1 MYTSTKFLELGSC
14 AFRQWRAADGRID
27 AGERAHRCSLLHGY
41 RLTAKFTFGCQLL
54 DDRNWCVDFGGLGG
68 LKKTLKDQFDHTLCL
83 AKDDPLI
90 EIFQHLHNMGGCDLR
105 IMDDVG
111 IEKTAEFCFNA
122 ASTWL
127 KNNYGERCWVEKVE
141 VFEHEANSAIY
152 SEPKPI
158 EYITSTTIPTPYTFT
173 TPIESAIIE
182 PTKESQPEH
191 ICLTDL
197 LPPVTLHPI
206 ETPPAPADS
215 RPKNGP
221 VPLHGNGVTKGYSG
235 LFDNISWG
243 SGR

>member
-173 TPIESAIIE
+173 TPIESA
-182 PTKESQPEH
+182 PTAPAVAEAIAEQQVNSTQES
-191 ICLTDL
+191 I
-197 LPPVTLHPI
+197 LHPI
-206 ETPPAPADS
+206 ETPPTPPSNTPPAT
-215 RPKNGP
+215 GG
-221 VPLHGNGVTKGYSG
+221 VPLRNPVTSGYSG

-243 SGR
+243 SR

>member
-1 MYTSTKFLELGSC
+1 M
-14 AFRQWRAADGRID
+14 
-27 AGERAHRCSLLHGY
+27 
-41 RLTAKFTFGCQLL
+41 
-54 DDRNWCVDFGGLGG
+54 CV
-68 LKKTLKDQFDHTLCL
+68 

-90 EIFQHLHNMGGCDLR
+90 EIFQHLHNMGGCDIR
-105 IMDDVG
+105 IMDGVG
-111 IEKTAEFCFNA
+111 IEKTAEFCFKA
-122 ASTWL
+122 AQAFITEA
-127 KNNYGERCWVEKVE
+127 YGERCWVEKVE

-152 SEPKPI
+152 SETKH
-158 EYITSTTIPTPYTFT
+158 ITYSTSLT
-173 TPIESAIIE
+173 TPSPSTYTTPVESTIIE